1 MNPICRVRRPV
12 CAKTLHENG
21 QIACLDISEACG
33 AQKRR
38 PFEVPSEV
46 LNPTLCLS
54 SVGVNTGK
62 SFSPAL
68 ISPGKVHTSLLSM
81 LIANE
86 MTEDMI
92 AELLGTGNAAPLMNS
107 LLQPGEH
114 AQHPIS
120 WPLMLGHGRLISRI
134 KITAILVEQ
143 PTRQPC
149 RESSST
155 SHQQPLV

>member
-1 MNPICRVRRPV
+1 MPSCSSHMRTNATNWRLYHRV
-12 CAKTLHENG
+12 
-21 QIACLDISEACG
+21 DINEAW
-33 AQKRR
+33 AVQKRR
-38 PFEVPSEV
+38 PFDVAPEV

-54 SVGVNTGK
+54 SVGVSTGK

-92 AELLGTGNAAPLMNS
+92 TELLGTGNAAPLMNT
-107 LLQPGEH
+107 LLPPGEH
-114 AQHPIS
+114 ARHPIS
-120 WPLMLGHGRLISRI
+120 WPMISLAPLISRTT
-134 KITAILVEQ
+134 KVTAILVEQ
-143 PTRQPC
+143 PRRQPC

-155 SHQQPLV
+155 SVQLI